1 MKTIN
6 DNIMLDSKYAI
17 VLENV
22 GKIDPMKI
30 SDYIENNGYEAL
42 RKALSDMKPN
52 EVVESVKKSGL
63 RGRGG
68 AGFPT
73 GLKWSITVPL
83 KGEKFILCN
92 ADEGEPGTFKDR
104 LIMEGDPHKL
114 IEGMILAGYAV
125 GAHKGY
131 VYIRGE
137 YKNSIETMKHAI
149 EEARKNGYLG
159 ENIFNSGF
167 SFDIKVNMG
176 AGAYVCG
183 EETALI
189 ESLEGKRGNPRIKPP
204 FPGIKGV
211 WNKPTVVN
219 NVETLANI
227 PAIIDKGAEWFTS
240 IGTEKSPGT
249 KVFSILGH
257 VNNPGAVEA
266 PFGTTLRELIYEYGK
281 GIKGGKEIKAVLI
294 GGAAGVFLPKSKL
307 NLKMDYETLK
317 ENNAVL
323 GSGAILVMDEDTDIF
338 DMLVNVMEF
347 FKEESCG
354 QCSPCRI
361 GNPMILNILDKIK
374 RKKDLKG
381 NEWEIILKTAS
392 AMKETS
398 LCALGQS
405 AIMPISS
412 AYTYF
417 KDELENQ
424 GE

>member
-131 VYIRGE
+131 IYIRGE

-204 FPGIKGV
+204 FPGMSGV
-211 WNKPTVVN
+211 WNKPTV
-219 NVETLANI
+219 
-227 PAIIDKGAEWFTS
+227 
-240 IGTEKSPGT
+240 
-249 KVFSILGH
+249 
-257 VNNPGAVEA
+257 
-266 PFGTTLRELIYEYGK
+266 
-281 GIKGGKEIKAVLI
+281 
-294 GGAAGVFLPKSKL
+294 
-307 NLKMDYETLK
+307 
-317 ENNAVL
+317 
-323 GSGAILVMDEDTDIF
+323 
-338 DMLVNVMEF
+338 
-347 FKEESCG
+347 
-354 QCSPCRI
+354 
-361 GNPMILNILDKIK
+361 
-374 RKKDLKG
+374 
-381 NEWEIILKTAS
+381 
-392 AMKETS
+392 
-398 LCALGQS
+398 
-405 AIMPISS
+405 
-412 AYTYF
+412 
-417 KDELENQ
+417 
-424 GE
+424 